1 MYRSRGWYKV
11 KQSDGFMIYTYR
23 GGLSNYSLNDFAL
36 YNKKGVVSL
45 NCFMNNVGE
54 DADEHLI
61 RKELLDYFRRYGKR
75 LVVVERFGKKDI
87 CFRAEVHFPYPQ
99 LPTVQEVADWIEIV
113 KNTIKS

>member
-1 MYRSRGWYKV
+1 
-11 KQSDGFMIYTYR
+11 
-23 GGLSNYSLNDFAL
+23 
-36 YNKKGVVSL
+36 
-45 NCFMNNVGE
+45 MNNVGE

-99 LPTVQEVADWIEIV
+99 LPTVQEVSDWIEII